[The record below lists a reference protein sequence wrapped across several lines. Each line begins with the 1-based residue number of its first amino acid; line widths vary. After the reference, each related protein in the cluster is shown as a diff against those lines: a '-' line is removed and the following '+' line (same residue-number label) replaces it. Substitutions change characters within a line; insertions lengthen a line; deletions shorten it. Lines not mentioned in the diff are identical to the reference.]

1 MYYILSIRLKFM
13 GIGLTEEKMNFTK
26 VHLDFLY
33 ISLYKGTLPEN

>member
-1 MYYILSIRLKFM
+1 M